1 MLCLAVS
8 IAPASL
14 WNGIDVV
21 DFLHVS
27 GRGGPQD
34 LKGIWSEPLNAQTNT
49 LCSLETDDPKLRCPA
64 ACAKTHTVS
73 KKRVRHAIHKMSDAE
88 WQKVVDAMR
97 ILRTVKTK
105 DGRLKYGPEYRDMD
119 YHIVRHV
126 LGTLPGL
133 DNVSR

>member
-1 MLCLAVS
+1 MLCLAS
-8 IAPASL
+8 ALSQASL

-64 ACAKTHTVS
+64 ACAKTHAVS

-88 WQKVVDAMR
+88 W
-97 ILRTVKTK
+97 
-105 DGRLKYGPEYRDMD
+105 RDV
-119 YHIVRHV
+119 HIVHMISGYAVQRMPTF
-126 LGTLPGL
+126 LQQRMEAY
-133 DNVSR
+133 DE